1 MAVHLHQLVNRARSV
16 SGGRV
21 DRMSNTFSVLVG
33 GRSWDWLRELCRPL
47 GVQAQLLDEACL
59 PLLPPET
66 PAAGQPG
73 VSIRELTAREDRPL
87 LAPVTRALQTRAPQS
102 VHLDDADFICT
113 PLVVEGRSLRRARRG
128 PARRDRARHAVS
140 GEQLS
145 TVCGWLAGAVERHLS
160 SAVAGPDNLSAL
172 HKVLQHVVQGGTDRD
187 LVAVFAEALAL
198 WHDIEVVGYIE
209 TAPGVFMRA
218 ASLAGRMVQDRPIV
232 FPTQSLPLELRVTR
246 IPQTDINGMESAG
259 PGDVLV
265 TLLTRGDGNGTWLL
279 TMSGAIDA
287 CDPQVLGNYVSALD
301 MAVALATAASRTRVA
316 MLLSH
321 RLSASPGEAGGGFEA
336 ALDAL
341 RAALTATAASIAV
354 ESTGRR
360 IVYHAGSAEIG
371 SAAGDADRARMLVRR
386 VMPGGAGA
394 TLTLVR
400 ADHQHFTPLEHS
412 MALVAAELLADWV
425 VKPAA
430 IETRRC
436 RHGIRTHDRTAG
448 ERSARARARGDGR
461 GCRHQRR
468 GAWRVAGVRRRAPPP
483 DAAVRRRRRAPS
495 GRSRSSASRHDR
507 GARGGRREP
516 AAHGARRHRRLAL
529 VDQGDRVCHEGAGRG
544 CGRGDPERCACQRAA
559 PLGQRGHA
567 FRGRLGRSGALVCVG
582 SEIAVQPCGSKSWAP
597 CGARWSSTSR
607 PVCSISI
614 RTVPCSSI
622 PSRSCPTASMP

>member
-1 MAVHLHQLVNRARSV
+1 
-16 SGGRV
+16 
-21 DRMSNTFSVLVG
+21 MSNTFSVLVG

-47 GVQAQLLDEACL
+47 GVQAQLLDEACR

-66 PAAGQPG
+66 PSAGPPG
-73 VSIRELTAREDRPL
+73 LSIRELTARGDRPL
-87 LAPVTRALQTRAPQS
+87 LAPVSRALQTRAPQS
-102 VHLDDADFICT
+102 VHIDDADLIFT
-113 PLVVEGRSLRRARRG
+113 PLVVEGRSHGVLAVARLPRSG
-128 PARRDRARHAVS
+128 PAAVS

-218 ASLAGRMVQDRPIV
+218 ASLAGRTVQDRPIV

-321 RLSASPGEAGGGFEA
+321 RLSVSPGEAGGGFEA

-360 IVYHAGSAEIG
+360 IVYHAGSAQIG
-371 SAAGDADRARMLVRR
+371 SAAGDVDRARMLVRR

-400 ADHQHFTPLEHS
+400 ADPQHFTPLEHS

-425 VKPAA
+425 VKPTA
-430 IETRRC
+430 IETADAVTVFGRTIEQLAREALERGLAVTAVVVATNGAAPGASQAFVDELRRQM
-436 RHGIRTHDRTAG
+436 RQSDVVGVLRPGEVGLLLPDTTAAHAAAVARRLRTAL
-448 ERSARARARGDGR
+448 
-461 GCRHQRR
+461 
-468 GAWRVAGVRRRAPPP
+468 GAI
-483 DAAVRRRRRAPS
+483 AA
-495 GRSRSSASRHDR
+495 SRSSIKTIGFATRMPGEGVAEGILNDAR
-507 GARGGRREP
+507 ANAQRRPGNGAMHS
-516 AAHGARRHRRLAL
+516 AAG
-529 VDQGDRVCHEGAGRG
+529 
-544 CGRGDPERCACQRAA
+544 
-559 PLGQRGHA
+559 
-567 FRGRLGRSGALVCVG
+567 
-582 SEIAVQPCGSKSWAP
+582 
-597 CGARWSSTSR
+597 
-607 PVCSISI
+607 
-614 RTVPCSSI
+614 
-622 PSRSCPTASMP
+622 